1 MQHPRMS
8 FSGFKEVIEEGD
20 TVILY
25 IGVSQ
30 MYALE
35 VKPKVLNKNGVGVDN
50 VFQTKYGS
58 VKVMDLVGKKY
69 GSRVNLSMGWGQ
81 VLYPTP
87 ELWTITLPH
96 RTQILYTPDISMVL
110 TQLEIGPGS
119 VVCEAGT
126 GSGSLSHAIL
136 RAIGPAGKLHTF
148 DFHKERVKVASEE
161 FTRHG
166 LGERVS
172 VMHRD
177 VCEEGF
183 GVEDVADAVFLDLP
197 KPWEALPHAVTAI
210 KMSGGRICSF
220 SPCIEQ
226 VTRTCEVLES
236 LGLQELLTL
245 ECLAREFQVKTI
257 SLPTI
262 INGRKAPTHQNTH
275 VNQEETQ
282 PDQKKMKVEECTEGG
297 TDTKVKSEHEQITAD
312 NRRQQGNSDFKFT
325 TGITQ
330 LKAPGHTGFL
340 TFASVPPGL
349 ARNKISCVA

>member
-1 MQHPRMS
+1 MS
-8 FSGFKEVIEEGD
+8 FSSFKEVIEVGD

-30 MYALE
+30 IYALE
-35 VKPKVLNKNGVGVDN
+35 VKPTIINKNGQGVVN

-58 VKVMDLVGKKY
+58 IKVMDLVGMKY
-69 GSRVNLSMGWGQ
+69 GSRVSLSKGWGH

-136 RAIGPAGKLHTF
+136 RAIGPTGKLHTF

-166 LGERVS
+166 FGDRVIGLQ
-172 VMHRD
+172 RD
-177 VCEEGF
+177 VCDEGF
-183 GVEDVADAVFLDLP
+183 GVEGIADAVFLDLP
-197 KPWEALPHAVTAI
+197 KPWDALPNAVSAI
-210 KMSGGRICSF
+210 KTSGGRICSF

-226 VTRTCEVLES
+226 VARTCEVLES

-257 SLPTI
+257 SLPKI
-262 INGRKAPTHQNTH
+262 INGQKAPTHQNTH
-275 VNQEETQ
+275 VNQEDTQ
-282 PDQKKMKVEECTEGG
+282 PDQKRIKVEECVGG
-297 TDTKVKSEHEQITAD
+297 AGSDTNIESDEHEQITAG
-312 NRRQQGNSDFKFT
+312 NKGQQGNSDFKFT

-330 LKAPGHTGFL
+330 LKMPGHTGFL

>member
-1 MQHPRMS
+1 MS

-30 MYALE
+30 IYALE
-35 VKPKVLNKNGVGVDN
+35 VKPKVINKNGQGVDN

-69 GSRVNLSMGWGQ
+69 GSRVNLSKGWGQ

-119 VVCEAGT
+119 IVCEAGT

-136 RAIGPAGKLHTF
+136 RAIGATGKLHTF

-161 FTRHG
+161 FIRHG
-166 LGERVS
+166 FGDRVI
-172 VMHRD
+172 VLHRD
-177 VCEEGF
+177 VCDEGF
-183 GVEDVADAVFLDLP
+183 GVEGVADAVFLDLP
-197 KPWEALPHAVTAI
+197 KPWDALPHAVSAI
-210 KMSGGRICSF
+210 KTSGGRICSF

-226 VTRTCEVLES
+226 VARTCEVLQS

-245 ECLAREFQVKTI
+245 ECLAREFQVKSI
-257 SLPTI
+257 SLPRV
-262 INGRKAPTHQNTH
+262 INGQKAPTHQNTH
-275 VNQEETQ
+275 VSQEEKQ
-282 PDQKKMKVEECTEGG
+282 PDLKKKKVEECVEGAG
-297 TDTKVKSEHEQITAD
+297 SDTNTKSDEHEQIAAG
-312 NRRQQGNSDFKFT
+312 NKGQQGNGDFRFT

-330 LKAPGHTGFL
+330 LKMPGHTGFL

-349 ARNKISCVA
+349 ARNKLSCVA